1 MIKLKTDD
9 DIKKIRE
16 SGRILAETHYELKK
30 MVSPGITTGEL
41 DRFAKSFIEKRGASP
56 AFLGFM
62 DYPASLCVSVNS
74 EIIHGIPGKRKLKD
88 GDIVSLDLG
97 VDLKGYFSDMAFTM
111 AVGTVPEATAQLIR
125 ETRTCLNRAIEQV
138 RNGNRINDLGKAVW
152 EHAKKFSYG
161 VVKEYCGHGVGY
173 SQHEE
178 PQIPNYIRKMPNP
191 RLKNGMVIAIEPM
204 INLGTGDVVLLDDG
218 WTVETADG
226 SLSAHWE
233 HTIAVSGN
241 GFEVLTAF
249 PDIEL

>member
-1 MIKLKTDD
+1 MIKLKSADE
-9 DIKKIRE
+9 IKKIRD

-30 MVSPGITTGEL
+30 MVAPGISTREL
-41 DRFAKSFIEKRGASP
+41 DQFAKSFIEQRGAKP

-74 EIIHGIPGKRKLKD
+74 EVIHGIPGKRKLKD

-97 VDLKGYFSDMAFTM
+97 VDLNGYFSDMAFTM
-111 AVGTVPEATAQLIR
+111 AVGTIAEETERLIA
-125 ETRTCLNRAIEQV
+125 ETRTCLDLAIAKVQG
-138 RNGNRINDLGKAVW
+138 GNRLNDLGRAVW

-161 VVKEYCGHGVGY
+161 VVKEYCGHGVGF

-191 RLKNGMVIAIEPM
+191 RLKPGMVIALEPM
-204 INLGTGDVVLLDDG
+204 INLGTGDVVLLEDG

-233 HTIAVSGN
+233 HTVAVTGN

-249 PDIEL
+249 KDIEL